1 MRRGLETEIQL
12 ISLLS
17 LLALI
22 IGLANDFL
30 VYTMLIVFFLYLIWV
45 FLNFLKVYRW
55 IEADCKL
62 APPDVTGISAD
73 MANSLYR
80 MQQRNIRTDR
90 RRKNLSDRVG
100 QVTSALPDAIVTLS
114 SERVLQWWNP
124 SAIKILGF
132 KDSDKGQ
139 SIVNIVRDPRF
150 IAFIERPD
158 ISTQL
163 ELKAAHDQSRTVMFS
178 ATTFGEGEIILVAR
192 DITRLKHLEQMRQDF
207 LANISHEL
215 RTPLTV
221 LSGYT
226 ETLMD
231 NTKSVPNTWV
241 KALSQIQEQTNR
253 MIYLADDLVMLSQ
266 LESTTVPV
274 PKTPIDLE
282 KLLLQIHN
290 DAKIISENIFP
301 GKPNIIS
308 LDLEQNIQ
316 LTGDQKELYSA
327 FSNLVLNAIKHNP
340 IGTSI
345 DIKAYNA
352 DNSVV
357 VEISDDGCGI
367 DSQHISRLTERFY
380 RVDQSR
386 STETGGTGLGLAIV
400 KHVLIRHSGVLKIK
414 SKVREGTSFQ
424 CKFSAKHH
432 LSSKS

>member
-1 MRRGLETEIQL
+1 MRRGLETEIQV

-100 QVTSALPDAIVTLS
+100 QVTSALPDAIATLS

-132 KDSDKGQ
+132 KNSDKGQ

-150 IAFIERPD
+150 IAFIEKPD

-163 ELKAAHDQSRTVMFS
+163 ELKAAHDQSRTVIFS

-282 KLLLQIHN
+282 KLLLQVHN

-345 DIKAYNA
+345 DIRAYNA

-424 CKFSAKHH
+424 CKFSEKHH

>member
-1 MRRGLETEIQL
+1 MRRGLETEIQV

-45 FLNFLKVYRW
+45 FINFLKVYRW

-100 QVTSALPDAIVTLS
+100 QVTSALPDAIATLS

-132 KDSDKGQ
+132 KNSDKGQ

-150 IAFIERPD
+150 IAFIEKPD

-282 KLLLQIHN
+282 KLLLQVHN

-301 GKPNIIS
+301 EKPNIIS

-345 DIKAYNA
+345 DIRAYNA

-424 CKFSAKHH
+424 CKFSEKHH

>member
-1 MRRGLETEIQL
+1 LRRGLETEIQV

-45 FLNFLKVYRW
+45 FINFLKVYRW

-100 QVTSALPDAIVTLS
+100 QVTSALPDAIATLS

-132 KDSDKGQ
+132 KNSDKGQ
-139 SIVNIVRDPRF
+139 SIVNIIRDPRF
-150 IAFIERPD
+150 IAFIEKPD

-163 ELKAAHDQSRTVMFS
+163 ELKAAHDQSRTVIFS

-274 PKTPIDLE
+274 RKTPIDLE
-282 KLLLQIHN
+282 KLLLQVHN

-301 GKPNIIS
+301 EKPNIIS

-345 DIKAYNA
+345 DIRAYNA

-424 CKFSAKHH
+424 CKFSEKHH

>member
-1 MRRGLETEIQL
+1 LRRGLETEIQV

-45 FLNFLKVYRW
+45 FINFLKVYRW

-100 QVTSALPDAIVTLS
+100 QVTSALPDAIATLS

-132 KDSDKGQ
+132 KNSDKGQ

-150 IAFIERPD
+150 IAFIEKPD

-163 ELKAAHDQSRTVMFS
+163 ELKAAHDQSRTVIFS

-282 KLLLQIHN
+282 KLLLQVHN

-301 GKPNIIS
+301 EKPNIIS

-345 DIKAYNA
+345 DIRAYNA

-424 CKFSAKHH
+424 CKFSEKHH

>member
-1 MRRGLETEIQL
+1 MRRGLETEIQV

-45 FLNFLKVYRW
+45 FINFLKVYRW

-100 QVTSALPDAIVTLS
+100 QVTSALPDAIAILS

-132 KDSDKGQ
+132 KNSDKGQ

-150 IAFIERPD
+150 IAFIEKPD

-163 ELKAAHDQSRTVMFS
+163 ELKAAHDQSRTVIFS

-231 NTKSVPNTWV
+231 NIKSVPNTWV

-282 KLLLQIHN
+282 KLLLQVHN

-345 DIKAYNA
+345 DIRAYNA

-424 CKFSAKHH
+424 CKFSEKHH

>member
-1 MRRGLETEIQL
+1 MRRGLETEIQV

-45 FLNFLKVYRW
+45 FINFLKVYRW

-150 IAFIERPD
+150 IAFIEKPD

-163 ELKAAHDQSRTVMFS
+163 ELKAAHDQSRTVIFS

-282 KLLLQIHN
+282 KLLLQVHN

-345 DIKAYNA
+345 DIRAYNA

>member
-1 MRRGLETEIQL
+1 MRRGLETEIQV

-45 FLNFLKVYRW
+45 FINFLKVYRW

-100 QVTSALPDAIVTLS
+100 QVTSALPDAIATLS

-163 ELKAAHDQSRTVMFS
+163 ELKAAHDQSRTVIFS
-178 ATTFGEGEIILVAR
+178 ATTFGEGEIIFVAR

-282 KLLLQIHN
+282 KLLLQVHN

-345 DIKAYNA
+345 DIRAYNA

-424 CKFSAKHH
+424 CKFSEKHH

>member
-1 MRRGLETEIQL
+1 MRRGLETEIQV

-45 FLNFLKVYRW
+45 FINFLKVYRW

-100 QVTSALPDAIVTLS
+100 QVTSALPDAIATLS

-132 KDSDKGQ
+132 KNSDKGQ

-150 IAFIERPD
+150 IAFIEKPD

-163 ELKAAHDQSRTVMFS
+163 ELKAAHDQSRTVIFS

-282 KLLLQIHN
+282 KLLLQVHN

-345 DIKAYNA
+345 DIRAYNA

-424 CKFSAKHH
+424 CKFSEKHH

>member
-45 FLNFLKVYRW
+45 FINFLKVYRW

-150 IAFIERPD
+150 IAFIEKPD

-163 ELKAAHDQSRTVMFS
+163 ELKAAHDQSRTVIFS

-282 KLLLQIHN
+282 KLLLQVHN

-301 GKPNIIS
+301 EKPNIIS

-345 DIKAYNA
+345 DIRAYNA

-424 CKFSAKHH
+424 CKFSEKHH

>member
-1 MRRGLETEIQL
+1 LRRGLETEIQV

-45 FLNFLKVYRW
+45 FINFLKVYRW

-100 QVTSALPDAIVTLS
+100 QVTSALPDAIAILS

-132 KDSDKGQ
+132 KNSDKGQ

-150 IAFIERPD
+150 IAFIEKPD

-163 ELKAAHDQSRTVMFS
+163 ELKAAHDQSRTVIFS

-282 KLLLQIHN
+282 KLLLQVHN

-345 DIKAYNA
+345 DIRAYNA

-424 CKFSAKHH
+424 CKFSEKHH

>member
-345 DIKAYNA
+345 YIRAYNA

>member
-45 FLNFLKVYRW
+45 FINFLKVYRW

-100 QVTSALPDAIVTLS
+100 QVTSALPDAIATLS

-132 KDSDKGQ
+132 KNSDKGQ

-282 KLLLQIHN
+282 KLLLQVHN

-301 GKPNIIS
+301 EKPNIIS

-345 DIKAYNA
+345 DIRAYNA

-424 CKFSAKHH
+424 CKFSEKHH

>member
-1 MRRGLETEIQL
+1 MRRGLETEIQV

-45 FLNFLKVYRW
+45 FINFLKVYRW

-100 QVTSALPDAIVTLS
+100 QVTSALPDAIATLS

-150 IAFIERPD
+150 IAFIEKPD

-163 ELKAAHDQSRTVMFS
+163 ELKAAHDQSRTVIFS

-282 KLLLQIHN
+282 KLLLQVHN

-301 GKPNIIS
+301 EKPNIIS

-345 DIKAYNA
+345 DIRAYNA

>member
-1 MRRGLETEIQL
+1 MRRGLETEIQV

-45 FLNFLKVYRW
+45 FINFLKVYRW
-55 IEADCKL
+55 IETDCKL

-100 QVTSALPDAIVTLS
+100 QVTSALPDAIATLS

-132 KDSDKGQ
+132 KNSDKGQ

-282 KLLLQIHN
+282 KLLLQVHN

-345 DIKAYNA
+345 DIRAYNA

-424 CKFSAKHH
+424 CKFSEKHH

>member
-45 FLNFLKVYRW
+45 FINFLKVYRW

-100 QVTSALPDAIVTLS
+100 QVTSALPDAIATLS

-132 KDSDKGQ
+132 KNSDKGQ

-150 IAFIERPD
+150 IAFIEKPD

-163 ELKAAHDQSRTVMFS
+163 ELKAAHDQSRTVIFS

-282 KLLLQIHN
+282 KLLLQVHN

-301 GKPNIIS
+301 EKPNIIS

-345 DIKAYNA
+345 DIRAYNA

-424 CKFSAKHH
+424 CKFSEKHH

>member
-1 MRRGLETEIQL
+1 LRRGLETEIQL

-45 FLNFLKVYRW
+45 FINFLKVYRW

-100 QVTSALPDAIVTLS
+100 QVTSALPDAIATLS

-132 KDSDKGQ
+132 KNSDKGQ

-150 IAFIERPD
+150 IAFIEKPD

-163 ELKAAHDQSRTVMFS
+163 ELKAAHDQSRTVIFS

-282 KLLLQIHN
+282 KLLLQVHN

-345 DIKAYNA
+345 DIRAYNA

-367 DSQHISRLTERFY
+367 DSQHISRLTDRAFL
-380 RVDQSR
+380 SR
-386 STETGGTGLGLAIV
+386 
-400 KHVLIRHSGVLKIK
+400 
-414 SKVREGTSFQ
+414 
-424 CKFSAKHH
+424 
-432 LSSKS
+432 

>member
-1 MRRGLETEIQL
+1 MRRGLETEIQV

-45 FLNFLKVYRW
+45 FINFLKVYRW

-100 QVTSALPDAIVTLS
+100 QVTSALPDAIATLS

-132 KDSDKGQ
+132 KNSDKGQ
-139 SIVNIVRDPRF
+139 SIVNIIRDPRF
-150 IAFIERPD
+150 IAFIEKPD

-163 ELKAAHDQSRTVMFS
+163 ELKAAHDQSRTVIFS

-282 KLLLQIHN
+282 KLLLQVHN

-345 DIKAYNA
+345 DIRAYNA

-424 CKFSAKHH
+424 CKFSEKHH

>member
-1 MRRGLETEIQL
+1 MRRGLETEIQV

-100 QVTSALPDAIVTLS
+100 QVTSALPDAIATLS

-132 KDSDKGQ
+132 KNSDKGQ

-282 KLLLQIHN
+282 KLLLQVHN

-345 DIKAYNA
+345 DIRAYNA

-424 CKFSAKHH
+424 CKFSEKHH

>member
-1 MRRGLETEIQL
+1 MRRGLETEIQV

-45 FLNFLKVYRW
+45 FINFLKVYRW

-100 QVTSALPDAIVTLS
+100 QVTSALPDAIAILS

-132 KDSDKGQ
+132 KNSDKGQ

-150 IAFIERPD
+150 IAFIEKPD

-163 ELKAAHDQSRTVMFS
+163 ELKAAHDQSRTVIFS

-192 DITRLKHLEQMRQDF
+192 DISRLKHLEQMRQDF

-282 KLLLQIHN
+282 KLLLQVHN

-301 GKPNIIS
+301 EKPNIIS

-345 DIKAYNA
+345 DIRAYNA

-424 CKFSAKHH
+424 CKFSEKHH

>member
-1 MRRGLETEIQL
+1 MRRGLETEIQV

-45 FLNFLKVYRW
+45 FINFLKVYRW

-100 QVTSALPDAIVTLS
+100 QVTSALPDAIATLS

-132 KDSDKGQ
+132 KNSDKGQ

-150 IAFIERPD
+150 IAFIEKPD

-163 ELKAAHDQSRTVMFS
+163 ELKAAHDQSRTVIFS

-282 KLLLQIHN
+282 KLLLQVHN

-301 GKPNIIS
+301 EKPNIIS

-345 DIKAYNA
+345 DIRAYNA

-424 CKFSAKHH
+424 CKFSEKHH

>member
-100 QVTSALPDAIVTLS
+100 QVTSALPDAIATLS

-282 KLLLQIHN
+282 KLLLQVHN

-301 GKPNIIS
+301 EKPNIIS

-345 DIKAYNA
+345 DIRAYNA

>member
-1 MRRGLETEIQL
+1 LRRGLETEIQV

-45 FLNFLKVYRW
+45 FINFLKVYRW

-100 QVTSALPDAIVTLS
+100 QVTSALPDAIATLS

-132 KDSDKGQ
+132 KNSDKGQ

-150 IAFIERPD
+150 IAFIEKPD

-163 ELKAAHDQSRTVMFS
+163 ELKAAHDQSRTVIFS

-282 KLLLQIHN
+282 KLLLQVHN

-345 DIKAYNA
+345 DIRAYNA

-424 CKFSAKHH
+424 CKFSEKYH

>member
-45 FLNFLKVYRW
+45 FINFLKVYRW

-100 QVTSALPDAIVTLS
+100 QVTSALPDAIATLS

-132 KDSDKGQ
+132 KNSDKGQ

-150 IAFIERPD
+150 IAFIEKPD

-163 ELKAAHDQSRTVMFS
+163 ELKAAHDQSRTVIFS

-231 NTKSVPNTWV
+231 NIKSVPNTWV

-282 KLLLQIHN
+282 KLLLQVHN

-345 DIKAYNA
+345 DIRAYNA

-424 CKFSAKHH
+424 CKFSEKHH

>member
-1 MRRGLETEIQL
+1 LRRGLETEIQL

-45 FLNFLKVYRW
+45 FINFLKVYRW

-100 QVTSALPDAIVTLS
+100 QVTSALPDAIATLS

-132 KDSDKGQ
+132 KNSDKGQ

-163 ELKAAHDQSRTVMFS
+163 ELKAAHDQSRTVIFS

-282 KLLLQIHN
+282 KLLLQVHN

-345 DIKAYNA
+345 DIRAYNA

-424 CKFSAKHH
+424 CKFSEKHH

>member
-1 MRRGLETEIQL
+1 MRRGLETEIQV

-45 FLNFLKVYRW
+45 FINFLKVYRW

-100 QVTSALPDAIVTLS
+100 QVTSALPDAIATLS

-150 IAFIERPD
+150 IAFIEKPD

-163 ELKAAHDQSRTVMFS
+163 ELKAAHDQSRTVIFS

-282 KLLLQIHN
+282 KLLLQVHN

-301 GKPNIIS
+301 EKPNIIS

-345 DIKAYNA
+345 DIRAYNA

-424 CKFSAKHH
+424 CKFSEKHH

>member
-1 MRRGLETEIQL
+1 LRRGLETEIQI

-45 FLNFLKVYRW
+45 FINFLKVYRW

-80 MQQRNIRTDR
+80 MQQRNIRTDK

-100 QVTSALPDAIVTLS
+100 QVTSALPDAIATLS

-132 KDSDKGQ
+132 KNSDKGQ

-150 IAFIERPD
+150 IAFIEKPD

-163 ELKAAHDQSRTVMFS
+163 ELKAAHDQSRTVIFS

-282 KLLLQIHN
+282 KLLLQVHN

-301 GKPNIIS
+301 EKPNIIS

-345 DIKAYNA
+345 DIRAYNA

-424 CKFSAKHH
+424 CKFSEKHH

>member
-100 QVTSALPDAIVTLS
+100 QVTSALPDAIATLS
-114 SERVLQWWNP
+114 SEKVLQWWNP

-132 KDSDKGQ
+132 KNSDKGQ

-150 IAFIERPD
+150 IAFIEKPD

-282 KLLLQIHN
+282 KLLLQVHN

-301 GKPNIIS
+301 EKPNIIS

-345 DIKAYNA
+345 DIRAYNA

-424 CKFSAKHH
+424 CKFSEKHH

>member
-100 QVTSALPDAIVTLS
+100 QVTSALPDAIATLS

-132 KDSDKGQ
+132 KNSDKGQ
-139 SIVNIVRDPRF
+139 SIVNIIRDPRF
-150 IAFIERPD
+150 IAFIEKPD

-163 ELKAAHDQSRTVMFS
+163 ELKAAHDQSRTVIFS

-282 KLLLQIHN
+282 KLLLQVHN

-301 GKPNIIS
+301 EKPNIIS

-345 DIKAYNA
+345 DIRAYNA

-424 CKFSAKHH
+424 CKFSEKHH

>member
-132 KDSDKGQ
+132 KNSDKGQ
-139 SIVNIVRDPRF
+139 SIVNIIRDPRF
-150 IAFIERPD
+150 IAFIEKPD

-163 ELKAAHDQSRTVMFS
+163 ELKAAHDQSRTVIFS

-282 KLLLQIHN
+282 KLLLQVHN

-301 GKPNIIS
+301 EKPNIIS

-345 DIKAYNA
+345 DIRAYNA

-424 CKFSAKHH
+424 CKFSEKHH

>member
-1 MRRGLETEIQL
+1 LRRGLETEIQV

-45 FLNFLKVYRW
+45 FINFLKVYRW

-100 QVTSALPDAIVTLS
+100 QVTSALPDAIAILS

-132 KDSDKGQ
+132 KNSDKGQ

-150 IAFIERPD
+150 IAFIEKPD

-163 ELKAAHDQSRTVMFS
+163 ELKAAHDQSRTVIFS

-282 KLLLQIHN
+282 KLLLQVHN

-301 GKPNIIS
+301 EKPNIIS

-345 DIKAYNA
+345 DIRAYNA

-424 CKFSAKHH
+424 CKFSEKHH

>member
-22 IGLANDFL
+22 IGLANNFL
-30 VYTMLIVFFLYLIWV
+30 AYTMLVVFFLYLIWV

-80 MQQRNIRTDR
+80 MQQKNIRTDR

-178 ATTFGEGEIILVAR
+178 ATSFGEGEIILVAR

-241 KALSQIQEQTNR
+241 RALSQIQEQTNR

-274 PKTPIDLE
+274 PKTTIDLE
-282 KLLLQIHN
+282 KLLIQIHN
-290 DAKIISENIFP
+290 DAKIVSENIFP

-340 IGTSI
+340 IGTSV
-345 DIKAYNA
+345 DIKAYNV
-352 DNSVV
+352 DNFVV

-400 KHVLIRHSGVLKIK
+400 KHILIRHSGVLKIK

-424 CKFSAKHH
+424 CKFSAKLHQN
-432 LSSKS
+432 SKS

>member
-1 MRRGLETEIQL
+1 MRKGLETEIQL

-22 IGLANDFL
+22 IGLASDFL
-30 VYTMLIVFFLYLIWV
+30 VYTMSIGFFLYLIYIL
-45 FLNFLKVYRW
+45 LNFLKVYKW

-62 APPDVTGISAD
+62 APPDVAGISAD

-80 MQQRNIRTDR
+80 MQQKNIKTDR
-90 RRKNLSDRVG
+90 RHKNLSDRVD

-114 SERVLQWWNP
+114 SERVLEWWNP

-158 ISTQL
+158 ISIQL
-163 ELKAAHDQSRTVMFS
+163 ELKAAHDPSRTVMFI
-178 ATTFGEGEIILVAR
+178 ATAFGEGEIILVAR

-253 MIYLADDLVMLSQ
+253 MIYLADNLVTLSQ

-274 PKTPIDLE
+274 QKTPIDLA

-340 IGTSI
+340 IGTSV
-345 DIKAYNA
+345 DIRAYNA

-386 STETGGTGLGLAIV
+386 SSETGGTGLGLAIV
-400 KHVLIRHSGVLKIK
+400 KHILIRHSGVLIIK

-424 CKFSAKHH
+424 CKFSAK
-432 LSSKS
+432 K

>member
-45 FLNFLKVYRW
+45 FINFLKVYRW

-132 KDSDKGQ
+132 KNSDKGQ

-150 IAFIERPD
+150 IAFIEKPD

-163 ELKAAHDQSRTVMFS
+163 ELKAAHDQSRTVIFS

-282 KLLLQIHN
+282 KLLLQVHN

-301 GKPNIIS
+301 EKPNIIS

-345 DIKAYNA
+345 DIRAYNA

>member
-345 DIKAYNA
+345 DIRAYNA

-386 STETGGTGLGLAIV
+386 SKETGGTGLGLAIV

-424 CKFSAKHH
+424 CKFSAKRH

>member
-1 MRRGLETEIQL
+1 LRRGLETEIQL

-45 FLNFLKVYRW
+45 FINFLKVYRW

-100 QVTSALPDAIVTLS
+100 QVTSALPDAIATLS

-132 KDSDKGQ
+132 KNSDKGQ

-150 IAFIERPD
+150 IAFIEKPD

-163 ELKAAHDQSRTVMFS
+163 ELKAAHDQSRTVIFS

-282 KLLLQIHN
+282 KLLLQVHN

-345 DIKAYNA
+345 DIRAYNA

-424 CKFSAKHH
+424 CKFSEKHH

>member
-1 MRRGLETEIQL
+1 MRRGLETEIQV

-45 FLNFLKVYRW
+45 FINFLKVYRW

-132 KDSDKGQ
+132 KNSDKGQ

-163 ELKAAHDQSRTVMFS
+163 ELKAAHDQSRTVIFS

-282 KLLLQIHN
+282 KLLLQVHN

-301 GKPNIIS
+301 EKPNIIS

-345 DIKAYNA
+345 DIRAYNA

>member
-1 MRRGLETEIQL
+1 MHRGLETEIQL

-22 IGLANDFL
+22 IGLATGYL
-30 VYTMLIVFFLYLIWV
+30 LYTILIVFFLYIIWV
-45 FLNFLKVYRW
+45 FLNFLKVYKW
-55 IEADCKL
+55 IEGGCKL
-62 APPDVTGISAD
+62 VPPDVTGISAD

-80 MQQRNIRTDR
+80 MQQKNERADR

-100 QVTSALPDAIVTLS
+100 QVTSALPDAIITLS
-114 SERVLQWWNP
+114 PERMLRWWNP

-132 KDSDKGQ
+132 KDNDKGQ

-150 IAFIERPD
+150 VAFIEKPNL
-158 ISTQL
+158 STQL
-163 ELKAAHDQSRTVMFS
+163 ELKAAHDPSRTVMFS

-231 NTKSVPNTWV
+231 NTKSVPDTWV

-282 KLLLQIHN
+282 KLLLQISS
-290 DAKIISENIFP
+290 DAKIVSENIFP

-308 LDLEQNIQ
+308 LDLEQDIQ

-327 FSNLVLNAIKHNP
+327 FSNLILNAIKHNP
-340 IGTSI
+340 IGTSVSI
-345 DIKAYNA
+345 RAYHAN
-352 DNSVV
+352 NSVV

-386 STETGGTGLGLAIV
+386 SSETGGTGLGLAIV
-400 KHVLIRHSGVLKIK
+400 KHILIRHGGVLKIK
-414 SKVREGTSFQ
+414 SKLRQGTSFQ
-424 CKFSAKHH
+424 CNFSTKRN
-432 LSSKS
+432 LSGKS

>member
-1 MRRGLETEIQL
+1 MRRGLETEIQV

-45 FLNFLKVYRW
+45 FINFLKVYRW

-100 QVTSALPDAIVTLS
+100 QVTSALPDAIATLS

-132 KDSDKGQ
+132 KNSDKGQ

-150 IAFIERPD
+150 IAFIEKPD

-163 ELKAAHDQSRTVMFS
+163 ELKAAHDQSRTVIFS

-282 KLLLQIHN
+282 KLLLQVHN

-301 GKPNIIS
+301 EKPNIIS

-345 DIKAYNA
+345 DIRAYNA

-424 CKFSAKHH
+424 CKFSEKHH
-432 LSSKS
+432 LSTKS